1 MTECP
6 TIIDTEILNV
16 EMTEHRKYTMWKR
29 RWTMHIEKAYIR
41 TIPTLKRT
49 EPILELTLQGQMSK

>member
-1 MTECP
+1 MTKCS

-16 EMTEHRKYTMWKR
+16 EMTEHRKYTMWKGGIVDG
-29 RWTMHIEKAYIR
+29 HYIGKAYFS

-49 EPILELTLQGQMSK
+49 EPILELKLQ